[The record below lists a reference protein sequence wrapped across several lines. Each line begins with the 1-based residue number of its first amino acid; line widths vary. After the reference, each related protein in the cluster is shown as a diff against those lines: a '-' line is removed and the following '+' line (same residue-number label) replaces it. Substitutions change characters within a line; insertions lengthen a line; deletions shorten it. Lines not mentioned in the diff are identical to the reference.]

1 MDFAVSERLQTILDM
16 MEEFIEKELIPREAQ
31 FAGKDFSEIEPE
43 IEDLRKMVRQM
54 ELWAPLHPKEYGGM
68 GLSLMEYAMV
78 AEVLGYTPLGLY
90 VFGCQAPDAGNIEI
104 LHKFGN
110 EEQKEEYL
118 RPLIEG
124 KIRSCFSMTEVE
136 VCGSNPVWLLT
147 TAEKDGDDY
156 VINGNKWYTS
166 SADGAEF
173 AIVMAE
179 TNPEDESPHLKASM
193 IIVPLG
199 TPGMSIVRNISVMG
213 HVGDGWA
220 SHAEVRYDNCRVPRS
235 NILGNEGQGFVLAQ
249 ERLGPGR
256 IHHCM
261 RWIGIMNRCYDV
273 MCTYV
278 LQRRRTPTE
287 VLADSDIIK
296 SYIADSAADI
306 MSSRLMVLST
316 AWTIDNVGVKDAM
329 KEISIIKYYVANA
342 MQRVVDRALQCL
354 GGLGMTDDTPIAY
367 YWAGER
373 AGRIY
378 DGADEVH
385 RLSVARRVL
394 RDYKKGKKVR
404 FGM

>member
-1 MDFAVSERLQTILDM
+1 MDFAVSEKLQTILDM
-16 MEEFIEKELIPREAQ
+16 IHEFIEKELIPREAQ

-43 IEDLRKMVRQM
+43 IEELRKMVRQM

-68 GLSLMEYAMV
+68 GLTLMEYAVV
-78 AEVLGYTPLGLY
+78 AEALGYTPLGLY
-90 VFGCQAPDAGNIEI
+90 VFGSQAPDAGNIEI

-110 EEQKEEYL
+110 EEQKEKYL

-147 TAEKDGDDY
+147 TAVKDGDDY

-179 TNPEDESPHLKASM
+179 TNPENESPHMKASM

-278 LQRRRTPTE
+278 LQRRRTPKE

-306 MSSRLMVLST
+306 MASRLMVLST

-329 KEISIIKYYVANA
+329 KEISIIKYFVANA

-385 RLSVARRVL
+385 KLSVARRVL

-404 FGM
+404 FGR

>member
-1 MDFAVSERLQTILDM
+1 MNNHPLIRYPSADHRSGFVAVIGKPNVGKSTLINAWLGEKIAIVSPKPQTTRHRLRGILT
-16 MEEFIEKELIPREAQ
+16 R
-31 FAGKDFSEIEPE
+31 
-43 IEDLRKMVRQM
+43 
-54 ELWAPLHPKEYGGM
+54 
-68 GLSLMEYAMV
+68 
-78 AEVLGYTPLGLY
+78 
-90 VFGCQAPDAGNIEI
+90 PDA
-104 LHKFGN
+104 
-110 EEQKEEYL
+110 Q
-118 RPLIEG
+118 
-124 KIRSCFSMTEVE
+124 
-136 VCGSNPVWLLT
+136 
-147 TAEKDGDDY
+147 
-156 VINGNKWYTS
+156 
-166 SADGAEF
+166 
-173 AIVMAE
+173 
-179 TNPEDESPHLKASM
+179 
-193 IIVPLG
+193 IIFVD

-235 NILGNEGQGFVLAQ
+235 NILGNEGRGFVLAQ

-273 MCTYV
+273 MCNYV
-278 LQRRRTPTE
+278 LQRRRTPKE

-373 AGRIY
+373 AARIY
-378 DGADEVH
+378 DGPDEVH

>member
-16 MEEFIEKELIPREAQ
+16 IQEFIEKELIPREAE
-31 FAGKDFSEIEPE
+31 FAAKEFSEIEPE
-43 IEDLRKMVRQM
+43 IEELRKMVRQM

-68 GLSLMEYAMV
+68 GLSLMEYAVV
-78 AEVLGYTPLGLY
+78 AEALGYTPLGLY
-90 VFGCQAPDAGNIEI
+90 VFGAQAPDAGNIEI

-110 EEQKEEYL
+110 EEQKEKYL

-179 TNPEDESPHLKASM
+179 TNPESESVHLKASM

-273 MCTYV
+273 MCNYV

-373 AGRIY
+373 AARIY